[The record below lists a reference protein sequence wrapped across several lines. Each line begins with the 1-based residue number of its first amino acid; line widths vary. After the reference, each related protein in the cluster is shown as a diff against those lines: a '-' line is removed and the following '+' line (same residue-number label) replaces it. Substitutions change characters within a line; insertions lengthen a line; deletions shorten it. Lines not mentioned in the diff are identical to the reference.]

1 MKIFKKISILS
12 LTAIGALLV
21 VSCSSNSNSSNESSN
36 TTGDSNSLRVTLT
49 DGKLSDASRQNMIKA
64 EYLIKNDGYKDS
76 DEVSA
81 IITLNSASMM
91 ELYQAMAILMIVFQ
105 IFMKVLKVSS
115 KEETLRLNKENY

>member
-64 EYLIKNDGYKDS
+64 EYLIK
-76 DEVSA
+76 
-81 IITLNSASMM
+81 MM
-91 ELYQAMAILMIVFQ
+91 ATRIQ
-105 IFMKVLKVSS
+105 MKLVL
-115 KEETLRLNKENY
+115 LLHLIQLQ

>member
-81 IITLNSASMM
+81 IIDG
-91 ELYQAMAILMIVFQ
+91 I
-105 IFMKVLKVSS
+105 IFKLWQY
-115 KEETLRLNKENY
+115 L